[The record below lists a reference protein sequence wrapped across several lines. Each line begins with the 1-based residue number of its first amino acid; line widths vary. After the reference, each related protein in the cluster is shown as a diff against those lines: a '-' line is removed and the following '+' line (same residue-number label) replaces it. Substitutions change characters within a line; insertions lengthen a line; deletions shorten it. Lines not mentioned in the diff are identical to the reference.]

1 MAAARA
7 AARRVVP
14 THSSFTLLRT
24 EYVAEYDL
32 TCTMYRHRSGA
43 EVLSVQSD
51 DSNKVFGANFR
62 TPPRSDNG
70 IAHIMEHSVL
80 CGSRKFTS
88 KEPFVELL
96 KGSLQTFLNAFTYP
110 DRTCYPVASQNT
122 KDFYSLVHVY
132 MDAVFHPRAIH
143 DPMVLKQEGWHY
155 EVEKDAATD
164 AFGPLTYKGVVF
176 NEMKGV
182 YSSPDSLL
190 ARAASRE
197 LYPANAYSVDSGGDP
212 LAIPALTF
220 EEFQAFHR
228 EYYHPSNARIFF
240 AGDDD
245 AAERLALLDSY
256 LAEVDVPTVP
266 LDTSIAVQ
274 PLKQTPW
281 RAEDV
286 YPVGA
291 EAGEHELRDDLD
303 SGLETGGAGKHMVTL
318 NWVLHEAALSN
329 KDRLA
334 LAILDH
340 MLVGT
345 TTAPLYQGLL
355 SSGLGTAVV
364 GGGLSDELLQAS
376 FAIGMKGV
384 HAEDVPK
391 VEELVLET
399 LTTFTRD
406 GVAEDALA
414 ASMNSIEFM
423 LREFNTGSFPRGL
436 SIMLTALQQWN
447 YDRDPIE
454 ALRFESALAEL
465 KKELAAGTPVFETLV
480 TTMLVENGH
489 RLTLTMA
496 PDSALEERLEA
507 EEGGMLAAARA
518 ELGDEGLEDV
528 AATMTLLVEQQL
540 AEDSPED
547 LATIPA
553 LAIADLSRDVLD
565 VACEQRWGGGTAPH
579 VAVLETEQTTSGI
592 VYSDVAL
599 DARTLSPHL
608 LPLLPLF
615 TRAMFTVGTSTASDA
630 SLQRRIGTHTGGM
643 SASSFTSMHA
653 APKNGVSDPTTMEH
667 MLVVSGKTTN
677 DAAPHFW
684 ELAADVLT
692 DAQLDSPERVVE
704 MLKASTANRESALI
718 SSGNAF
724 AASRLAA
731 GGTLAG
737 YVAERSSG
745 VSYGDALERQ
755 LDVAVNDW
763 PTLLGELEEIRAT
776 VLDSLRRGEAVLN
789 VTGDR
794 AGLDA
799 SAPLA
804 DRFVASALAAA
815 PTAPASPGAAA
826 DGLAAWN
833 KAWRADFPDDV
844 ARSEGFAVTS
854 QVNYVAL
861 GARLYEPGEYVSGA
875 SAVVQRWL
883 SRGFLWDNVRVVG
896 GAYGGGCNFSPYS
909 GRILFSSYRDPNL
922 EKTVATYMESAKQL
936 TDAAAGGLSSE
947 ALTQA
952 IVGTVGDLDSPMTAQ
967 QKGAAAFRWR
977 AAGENLES
985 RQQWRDEVL
994 ATTPSDFADFAER
1007 LHSAFE
1013 EKRTTLAIFGGVE
1026 QLRRAKETFA
1036 TEHAID
1042 LDVTDM
1048 SS

>member
-1 MAAARA
+1 MYIYIMTDLKRSIEKLLIEGGGFPAFWYSFGYGKQMLRQITPKFIAGYSAGSLVA
-7 AARRVVP
+7 VLLLLP
-14 THSSFTLLRT
+14 DTNTHGIMELFYSTSRCCNICALESLIRT
-24 EYVAEYDL
+24 TMSACLPNNIHDIANGKLGVILCATNNNHKCKMVIHWESKEELIDYVAPMLE
-32 TCTMYRHRSGA
+32 
-43 EVLSVQSD
+43 E
-51 DSNKVFGANFR
+51 
-62 TPPRSDNG
+62 
-70 IAHIMEHSVL
+70 L
-80 CGSRKFTS
+80 C
-88 KEPFVELL
+88 
-96 KGSLQTFLNAFTYP
+96 
-110 DRTCYPVASQNT
+110 
-122 KDFYSLVHVY
+122 
-132 MDAVFHPRAIH
+132 
-143 DPMVLKQEGWHY
+143 
-155 EVEKDAATD
+155 
-164 AFGPLTYKGVVF
+164 
-176 NEMKGV
+176 
-182 YSSPDSLL
+182 
-190 ARAASRE
+190 
-197 LYPANAYSVDSGGDP
+197 
-212 LAIPALTF
+212 
-220 EEFQAFHR
+220 
-228 EYYHPSNARIFF
+228 

-245 AAERLALLDSY
+245 AAERLALLDGY
-256 LAEVDVPTVP
+256 LAGFDAPAAP
-266 LDTSIAVQ
+266 LDTSIALQ

-291 EAGEHELRDDLD
+291 DAGELELR
-303 SGLETGGAGKHMVTL
+303 GEQEGGAETGDAGKHMVTL

-329 KDRLA
+329 KERLA

-345 TTAPLYQGLL
+345 TSAPLYQELL

-384 HAEDVPK
+384 RAEDTSK
-391 VEELVLET
+391 VEDLVLET
-399 LTTFTRD
+399 LATFARD
-406 GVAEDALA
+406 GVARDALA

-465 KKELAAGTPVFETLV
+465 KEDLVAGTPVFESLV

-489 RLTLTMA
+489 RVTLTMA

-507 EEGGMLAAARA
+507 EEAGMLAAARA
-518 ELGDEGLEDV
+518 GLGDAGLDNV
-528 AATMTLLVEQQL
+528 AATMALLVEQQL

-565 VACEQRWGGGTAPH
+565 VACEERWGGGAAPH

-592 VYSDVAL
+592 VYRSVLHFFVCSMLLSPILLFAHIFFCLDIRHVYSDVAI
-599 DARTLSPHL
+599 DARALPPRL

-615 TRAMFTVGTSTASDA
+615 TRAMFTVGTSSASDSA
-630 SLQRRIGTHTGGM
+630 LQRRIGTHTGGM
-643 SASSFTSMHA
+643 SASTFSSMHA
-653 APKNGVSDPTTMEH
+653 APKNGVSDPSTMEH
-667 MLVVSGKTTN
+667 MLVVGGKTTN

-684 ELAADVLT
+684 EIAAEVLT
-692 DAQLDSPERVVE
+692 DAELDSPGRTVE
-704 MLKASTANRESALI
+704 MLKASKANRESALI

-724 AASRLAA
+724 AAARLAA

-737 YVAERSSG
+737 YVAERTSG

-763 PTLLGELEEIRAT
+763 PTLLAELEEIRTT
-776 VLDSLRRGEAVLN
+776 VLASLRRGKATLN

-799 SAPLA
+799 CAPLA

-815 PTAPASPGAAA
+815 PAAPASHGAAE

-833 KAWRADFPDDV
+833 DAWRVDFPDAV

-922 EKTVATYMESAKQL
+922 EKTVATYMESARQL
-936 TDAAAGGLSSE
+936 AEAAAGGLSSE

-977 AAGENLES
+977 AAGETLES

-994 ATTPSDFADFAER
+994 ATSPSDFAEFGER

-1013 EKRTTLAIFGGVE
+1013 EKRTTLAVFGGVE

-1036 TEHAID
+1036 AEHAIE